1 MGIEVP
7 TSVRVYSKDFRELF
21 IEVCTEVNRLAS
33 LYQDI
38 NRLRAIIDRSG
49 GVAGESQG
57 LLFFEVS
64 GGGTSGTNGDFSVK
78 TYTGNVFTVELV
90 EDELRRSVIA
100 ESVNGYDLSVE
111 ENVPIQQPAVT
122 LIADPLKSGTVVQ
135 CVDIDGAYV
144 FASVMPRF
152 SVVC

>member
-7 TSVRVYSKDFRELF
+7 SSVRVYSKDFRELF
-21 IEVCTEVNRLAS
+21 IEVCTEINRLSS

-38 NRLRAIIDRSG
+38 NRLRAIVDRSG
-49 GVAGESQG
+49 GAGGEAQE

-64 GGGTSGTNGDFSVK
+64 GGGNLGTNGDFQVK
-78 TYTGNVFTVELV
+78 TYTGNVFTIALV
-90 EDELRRSVIA
+90 EDELRRSVIG
-100 ESVNGYDLSVE
+100 EGVQGYDLSVE
-111 ENVPIQQPAVT
+111 ENIPIQQPAVT
-122 LIADPLKSGTVVQ
+122 LIADPLVQGTVVQ
-135 CVDIDGAYV
+135 CVDIGGAYV